1 VNIRDLAAPVISDGA
16 LGTEFLSRGAKA
28 GDCLDLL
35 NVTSPELVR
44 EVIGGYAAAGSN
56 VVLTATFRAN
66 AISLAGWGLT
76 GKVSQINYCGVRNAR
91 EAVAGRSKVFASVG
105 PTGEMLSVDEELRPR
120 LLGVFEEQTAAL
132 ADAGADAI
140 VLETFSD
147 LEEAK
152 VALEAAQKTG
162 LPVIV
167 SFAFDTGKNKDRTM
181 TGVTPERAAQA
192 ITEAGAAAVGA
203 NCGVGI
209 DGYIEICRRMRAA
222 TTLPLWFKP
231 NAGLPE
237 VVGDKA
243 VYHTSPDDFAARV
256 PALLEAGAT
265 FVGACCGSNP
275 DFIRAIAARVK
286 GARGDA
292 RHAHQGN

>member
-1 VNIRDLAAPVISDGA
+1 MNIRDLGAPVISDGA
-16 LGTEFLSRGAKA
+16 LGTEFLGRGAKA

-35 NVTSPELVR
+35 NVTQPEMVR
-44 EVIGGYAAAGSN
+44 EVIGNYAEAGSD

-66 AISLAGWGLT
+66 AISLAGWGLSSE
-76 GKVSQINYCGVRNAR
+76 VSRINYCGAKNAR
-91 EAVAGRSKVFASVG
+91 DAVAGRARVFGSVG

-147 LEEAK
+147 IEEAR

-222 TTLPLWFKP
+222 TSLPLWFKP

-237 VVGDKA
+237 VVGEKV
-243 VYHTSPDDFAARV
+243 VYHTSADAFADRV

-275 DFIRAIAARVK
+275 DFVRAISARIK
-286 GARGDA
+286 PAKGDA
-292 RHAHQGN
+292 RHANQGN